1 MQCGLAFGVDC
12 SIVKTSCGQSM
23 WLLSSVGSSD
33 AVDCTIVK
41 TSCGIQSIHAVSLKC
56 GSACGPVECIIVK
69 TTCGI

>member
-1 MQCGLAFGVDC
+1 MVSLQCGSA
-12 SIVKTSCGQSM
+12 CGT
-23 WLLSSVGSSD
+23 VE
-33 AVDCTIVK
+33 CIIVK